1 MTFLGVGC
9 KNRTWG
15 LIFVLAIFVGFRYGV
30 GWDYWNYTRA
40 IQEAGYG
47 LDRFEWLPRQLGYIA
62 HELSFVQLYFIV
74 VAFFSMLFVIKALK
88 RMSENFSVSL
98 YIFLTFPLFFL
109 FSLVIDRFFLALAIM
124 FYGSTFLF
132 KGRKIIPFI
141 ICLLIAFNIHK
152 ASLVSILFLIPYYIR
167 VGQKMNL
174 FLFVFASMVTS
185 FISLYIVEL
194 VVVLGGISGIMEDGL
209 NSFVK
214 YAEQAYSS
222 DMNKIPYLFYVINII
237 NLLFRKNLFRDNES
251 IDTYLT
257 IFNIGCCLMLLFSFE
272 QNMSSRFST
281 FFLLY
286 LCFIAP
292 YYKYPK
298 IVKPICYSLGFLLF
312 IYALTVKASHVD
324 FVGRRNC
331 YLPYSTFIF
340 N

>member
-1 MTFLGVGC
+1 MVLLNLVPYLLLLFISTFLGVGC

-15 LIFVLAIFVGFRYGV
+15 LIFVLAIFGQDLGMV
-30 GWDYWNYTRA
+30 WDGIIGIIRRA

-167 VGQKMNL
+167 VRTKDE
-174 FLFVFASMVTS
+174 
-185 FISLYIVEL
+185 FILVCFCIDGYKFYFSLYSRI
-194 VVVLGGISGIMEDGL
+194 GGCIRWNFWNHGGWLE
-209 NSFVK
+209 
-214 YAEQAYSS
+214 
-222 DMNKIPYLFYVINII
+222 
-237 NLLFRKNLFRDNES
+237 
-251 IDTYLT
+251 
-257 IFNIGCCLMLLFSFE
+257 
-272 QNMSSRFST
+272 
-281 FFLLY
+281 
-286 LCFIAP
+286 
-292 YYKYPK
+292 
-298 IVKPICYSLGFLLF
+298 
-312 IYALTVKASHVD
+312 
-324 FVGRRNC
+324 
-331 YLPYSTFIF
+331 
-340 N
+340 